1 MQASLQMQRFAAD
14 IQICI
19 ERSERCY
26 ALSRERLKATEHL
39 RYTVSKR
46 AAVVT
51 TVTPGSLSGSSLRH
65 VLLLSGG
72 QFHIEECICGREY
85 AFARY
90 LNAGLIGIYERRDE
104 AEAAARKFSTG
115 QRSSMF

>member
-1 MQASLQMQRFAAD
+1 
-14 IQICI
+14 
-19 ERSERCY
+19 
-26 ALSRERLKATEHL
+26 
-39 RYTVSKR
+39 
-46 AAVVT
+46 
-51 TVTPGSLSGSSLRH
+51 
-65 VLLLSGG
+65 LLSGG

-115 QRSSMF
+115 QRSSIF